1 EELENVLQ
9 EFGKV
14 KIVGNSFGILIVK
27 GLDVDFSLPK
37 KVVDGKYVIQIDM
50 GIAESMRRRDFTV
63 NAIMQCV
70 LTGEY
75 LDLYGGLTDIKKGV
89 LKAVTENTF
98 KDDPLRVY
106 RLAQFKS
113 RFGFRVDKDTFEKAK
128 STEVGNIAIE
138 RVNEEFKKGLLKSER
153 PSVFIDY
160 LKDLGVLEE
169 RHREIYELIGCE
181 QNKGFHPEGDVYTHT
196 MMVLDEASKLKESV
210 ENPYWFMLAAL
221 FHDIGKPRSVEEI
234 DGKITT
240 HEHDV
245 IGSEMVKDILRK
257 SLTNNREL
265 IKYVSVL

>member
-1 EELENVLQ
+1 MTVETVKKIAKSIDIKGGKTYYVGGYVRDKLLGVESKDIDIEVHGLSLEELENVLK
-9 EFGKV
+9 EFGHV
-14 KIVGNSFGILIVK
+14 KTVGNSFGILIVK

-75 LDLYGGLTDIKKGV
+75 LDLYGGLTDSKKGV

-169 RHREIYELIGCE
+169 RHREIYELIG
-181 QNKGFHPEGDVYTHT
+181 
-196 MMVLDEASKLKESV
+196 
-210 ENPYWFMLAAL
+210 
-221 FHDIGKPRSVEEI
+221 
-234 DGKITT
+234 
-240 HEHDV
+240 
-245 IGSEMVKDILRK
+245 
-257 SLTNNREL
+257 
-265 IKYVSVL
+265 